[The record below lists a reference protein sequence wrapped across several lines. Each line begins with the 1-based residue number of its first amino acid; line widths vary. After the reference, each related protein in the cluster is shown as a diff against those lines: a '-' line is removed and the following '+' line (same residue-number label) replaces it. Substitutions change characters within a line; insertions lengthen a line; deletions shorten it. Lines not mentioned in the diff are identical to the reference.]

1 LKEVVLESRLQIF
14 SIFDFYKDVKMN
26 IVIYLYNG
34 LTVLDAVGPY
44 EVLSRLPDANVRF
57 VAREKGLIVSDTHF
71 LKLVAEYDISEIQ
84 SADILVIPGSVIG
97 FIRESKDAS
106 VLNWIQQI
114 HQTTSWTTSVCSGSV
129 ILAAAGILKGKKA
142 TSHWGTL
149 AMLSDYGAIPS
160 SERYIQEGKI
170 ITAQGVSAGIDM
182 ALFLV
187 SQIVGVEKAKAYQLF
202 IEYDP
207 NPPFD
212 AGTVSKADDATI
224 SLAKKMLGKEAQKDL
239 SLLDALKNLT
249 SLWKLKKGV

>member
-1 LKEVVLESRLQIF
+1 
-14 SIFDFYKDVKMN
+14 MN

-44 EVLSRLPDANVRF
+44 EVLSRLPDANVKF

-71 LKLVAEYDISEIQ
+71 LKLIADYDISEIQ
-84 SADILVIPGSVIG
+84 SADILIIPGSVIG
-97 FIRESKDAS
+97 FIRESKDAA
-106 VLNWIQQI
+106 VLNWIQKI
-114 HQTTSWTTSVCSGSV
+114 HQTTNWTTSVCSGSV
-129 ILAAAGILKGKKA
+129 ILAAAGILSGKKA
-142 TSHWGTL
+142 TSHWG
-149 AMLSDYGAIPS
+149 AIHMLKDFGITPS

-212 AGTVSKADDATI
+212 AGTITKADTDTI
-224 SLAKKMLGKEAQKDL
+224 NLAKTMLSKEAKKDL
-239 SLLDALKNLT
+239 SLWDTFKNFP
-249 SLWKLKKGV
+249 SLIKLKKRV

>member
-1 LKEVVLESRLQIF
+1 MLESRLQNF

-114 HQTTSWTTSVCSGSV
+114 HQTTTWTTSVCSGSV
-129 ILAAAGILKGKKA
+129 ILAAAGILNGKKA

-149 AMLSDYGAIPS
+149 AMLSDYGAIPT

-207 NPPFD
+207 NPPFE

-249 SLWKLKKGV
+249 TLWKLKKGV

>member
-1 LKEVVLESRLQIF
+1 
-14 SIFDFYKDVKMN
+14 
-26 IVIYLYNG
+26 
-34 LTVLDAVGPY
+34 
-44 EVLSRLPDANVRF
+44 
-57 VAREKGLIVSDTHF
+57 
-71 LKLVAEYDISEIQ
+71 
-84 SADILVIPGSVIG
+84 
-97 FIRESKDAS
+97 
-106 VLNWIQQI
+106 
-114 HQTTSWTTSVCSGSV
+114 
-129 ILAAAGILKGKKA
+129 
-142 TSHWGTL
+142 
-149 AMLSDYGAIPS
+149 MLSDYGAIPT

-212 AGTVSKADDATI
+212 AGTISKADNATI

>member
-1 LKEVVLESRLQIF
+1 
-14 SIFDFYKDVKMN
+14 MN
-26 IVIYLYNG
+26 IIIYLYNG

-44 EVLSRLPDANVRF
+44 EVLSRLPDANLKF

-71 LKLVAEYDISEIQ
+71 MKLVAEYDISEIQ

-97 FIRESKDAS
+97 FIRESKDAA
-106 VLNWIQQI
+106 VLNWIQKI
-114 HQTTSWTTSVCSGSV
+114 HQTTTWTTSVCSGSV
-129 ILAAAGILKGKKA
+129 ILAAAGILNGKKA
-142 TSHWGTL
+142 TSHWGAIHL
-149 AMLSDYGAIPS
+149 LSDYGAIPS
-160 SERYIQEGKI
+160 NERYIQEGKI

-212 AGTVSKADDATI
+212 AGTISKADDATI
-224 SLAKKMLGKEAQKDL
+224 SLAKKMLSKEAQKNL
-239 SLLDALKNLT
+239 SLLDILKNLPP
-249 SLWKLKKGV
+249 LMKLKKGV

>member
-1 LKEVVLESRLQIF
+1 MLESRLQNF

-97 FIRESKDAS
+97 FIRESKDES
-106 VLNWIQQI
+106 VLNWIQEI
-114 HQTTSWTTSVCSGSV
+114 HRTTTWTTSVCSGSV

-149 AMLSDYGAIPS
+149 AMLSDYGAIPT

-212 AGTVSKADDATI
+212 AGTIGKADEATI

>member
-1 LKEVVLESRLQIF
+1 
-14 SIFDFYKDVKMN
+14 MN

-57 VAREKGLIVSDTHF
+57 VAREKGLIISDTHF

-114 HQTTSWTTSVCSGSV
+114 HQTTTWTTSVCSGSV
-129 ILAAAGILKGKKA
+129 ILGAAGILKGKKA

-149 AMLSDYGAIPS
+149 AMLSDYGAIPT

-187 SQIVGVEKAKAYQLF
+187 SQIVGLEKAKAYQLF

-212 AGTVSKADDATI
+212 AGTIRKADVATI

>member
-1 LKEVVLESRLQIF
+1 
-14 SIFDFYKDVKMN
+14 MN

-114 HQTTSWTTSVCSGSV
+114 HQTTTWTTSVCSGSV
-129 ILAAAGILKGKKA
+129 ILATAGILNGKKA

-149 AMLSDYGAIPS
+149 AMLSDYGAIPT

-207 NPPFD
+207 NPPFE

-249 SLWKLKKGV
+249 TLWKLKKGV